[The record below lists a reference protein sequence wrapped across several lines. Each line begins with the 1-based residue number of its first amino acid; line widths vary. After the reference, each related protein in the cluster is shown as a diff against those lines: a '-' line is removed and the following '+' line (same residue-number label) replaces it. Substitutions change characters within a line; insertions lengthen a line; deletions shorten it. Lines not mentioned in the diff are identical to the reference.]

1 MFTNFS
7 QTDYLMSAQVTHR
20 ATWGRFVNWRG
31 GAGDNMEANL
41 VQEICNKV
49 SKNVAQGMGPNKT
62 KAAIERASKAGAGIQ
77 EVICNYDGAS
87 GVKPRSGAH
96 TKMSAKADE
105 LEIIEALKKSKP
117 FCIVPGRKHDSFPN
131 IEISPLEQLDRDD
144 LYLWLDKHKRQI
156 SLIPSVKYIL
166 ILAFLYNECFTIVIP
181 EHCPG
186 RYSG

>member
-1 MFTNFS
+1 MW
-7 QTDYLMSAQVTHR
+7 LR
-20 ATWGRFVNWRG
+20 AW
-31 GAGDNMEANL
+31 
-41 VQEICNKV
+41 
-49 SKNVAQGMGPNKT
+49 GPNKT
-62 KAAIERASKAGAGIQ
+62 KAAIERASKAAAGIQ
-77 EVICNYDGAS
+77 EAVCHYDGAS

-105 LEIIEALKKSKP
+105 LEIIEALKKSKS